1 MTWEVRVSC
10 FAVVRILRIF
20 LLKQNFSLIEDML
33 MWSNRIRSLLIF
45 LSCVLCFLCVV
56 TTPYE
61 KRLSYILNLVLL
73 GLFLC
78 LAFSISNIILF
89 YVFFEASLLPTLLLI
104 IGWGY
109 QPERLQAGRYI
120 ILYTVAASLPLFLI
134 MIWWCSAT
142 GTNEMLIQ
150 KIIMYRVSPIM
161 VIFILGAFLV
171 KLPIYSVHLWLP
183 KAHVEA
189 PLVGSIILAGILL
202 KLGGYG
208 IYLMRSSFSLRK
220 NIRIIILVAVS
231 VWGGLLATFICLRQ
245 IDVKALVAYRSVGH
259 IGIVSSGF
267 ILDSYWG
274 FTRALITI
282 LAHGFSRSA
291 LFCLAYFTYSKS
303 HTRNI
308 PYISGLLQLYP
319 ILRFWW
325 FLFCCINM
333 AAPPTLNLVGE
344 LLISVALWQRRGY
357 LGIVIGLIVFFSAAY
372 NMYLYTNINHG
383 FHSNFLRRSGS
394 LIHYENLTLFLHIAP
409 LALLLK
415 GNLFCSTRIRRG
427 NPSLNYKIN
436 ALIKLLRNI
445 EPHQ

>member
-1 MTWEVRVSC
+1 MSWEVRIRS
-10 FAVVRILRIF
+10 FAICRILRIV
-20 LLKQNFSLIEDML
+20 LLKQNFNLVEDL
-33 MWSNRIRSLLIF
+33 FIWGNRVSSLLI
-45 LSCVLCFLCVV
+45 LLRCILCFLCVL

-61 KRLSYILNLVLL
+61 KRLRYILNLVLL
-73 GLFLC
+73 GFFLC
-78 LAFSISNIILF
+78 LAFSASNIILF

-109 QPERLQAGRYI
+109 QPERLQAGSYI

-134 MIWWCSAT
+134 IIWWCLTS
-142 GTNEMLIQ
+142 GRNDMYIQ
-150 KIIMYRVSPIM
+150 KTMIYSISSVM

-189 PLVGSIILAGILL
+189 PLVGSMILAGILL

-208 IYLMRSSFSLRK
+208 IYLIRRRFSLRK
-220 NIRIIILVAVS
+220 NIRMIILVS
-231 VWGGLLATFICLRQ
+231 ISIWGGLLATFVCLRQ

-267 ILDSYWG
+267 ILDSHWG
-274 FTRALITI
+274 VTSALVTI
-282 LAHGFSRSA
+282 LAHGFSSSA

-308 PYISGLLQLYP
+308 PYIRGLLQLYP
-319 ILRFWW
+319 VLSLWW
-325 FLFCCINM
+325 FLFCCINI

-372 NMYLYTNINHG
+372 NIYLYTNINHG
-383 FHSNFLRRSGS
+383 FHSNFLRSSGS
-394 LIHYENLTLFLHIAP
+394 LISYENLRLFLHIVP
-409 LALLLK
+409 LLLLIK
-415 GNLFCSTRIRRG
+415 GNLF
-427 NPSLNYKIN
+427 
-436 ALIKLLRNI
+436 
-445 EPHQ
+445 